1 MDISRNHRKH
11 FFFCENNDAS
21 EIVLKFG
28 SACTLKSSKNFSEI
42 CTFENVTLTIFDL
55 TSTPCFG
62 ETWIIWYITICYN
75 GYDKQSRMIEVFN
88 KVALCKILENTDS
101 YWPLYERIR
110 VNENSYSCIFFAML
124 YMSCPKL

>member
-1 MDISRNHRKH
+1 MWISLEITENI
-11 FFFCENNDAS
+11 FFCENNDAS

-28 SACTLKSSKNFSEI
+28 SACTLKSSKNLSEI

-75 GYDKQSRMIEVFN
+75 GYDKQSRMTEVFN
-88 KVALCKILENTDS
+88 KVALCKILENTDFH
-101 YWPLYERIR
+101 WPLYDRIQ
-110 VNENSYSCIFFAML
+110 VNENSYSCIFYAVL
-124 YMSCPKL
+124 YMSFPEL